1 MPLKPLVKKIIV
13 YSSIFMVVLALF
25 SFVET
30 KQQNKL
36 CRHIDVL
43 IEEGSGNYFINS
55 TDVVNLLTNSGRD
68 PIVGTPQ
75 KNLHLKNLESRIKT
89 NKFVKNCQISSDLHG
104 DLLIHINQCRP
115 IARLINSSGPD
126 IYINENGDLLPMS
139 ERYTAR
145 VVTITASS
153 AQKTW
158 LNGAWLKKPEN
169 LAYLR
174 LLQFIDKEKFWKTQI
189 SGIDI
194 NNDGEI
200 NFYPQIGKQIIEF
213 GLPENE
219 EIISEKFKKLGIFY
233 KTIIPKKTW
242 NTYSRVN
249 VAFKNQIICE

>member
-1 MPLKPLVKKIIV
+1 MPLKPQIKKIII
-13 YSSIFMVVLALF
+13 YSSIIIVALTLF

-43 IEEGSGNYFINS
+43 IEEESGNYFISS

-68 PIVGTPQ
+68 PIVGAPQ
-75 KNLHLKNLESRIKT
+75 KKIHLKNLESRIKT

-104 DLLIHINQCRP
+104 DLLIHINQWRP
-115 IARLINSSGPD
+115 IARVINASGQD

-145 VVTITASS
+145 VVTIISTN

-158 LNGAWLKKPEN
+158 LNAIWLRKPEN
-169 LAYLR
+169 LPYLQ
-174 LLQFIDKEKFWKTQI
+174 LLQFIDKDKFWKAQVAE
-189 SGIDI
+189 IDV
-194 NNDGEI
+194 NSDGEI

-219 EIISEKFKKLGIFY
+219 EIISEKFKKLSIFY

-249 VAFKNQIICE
+249 VAFKNQIVCE